1 MAFSLLMCSAVIVLC
16 ILANRFLKR
25 FGIPAV
31 LIFIGLGMLFGSEGI
46 VKIPFDNFQIAE
58 TICCTALIFIMFYGG
73 FGTSYR
79 EAKPILPKAVLLS
92 TMGILITAGLT
103 GLFCYY
109 VVGMSLQEGLLTGA
123 VLSST
128 DAASV
133 FSILRSKKLNLK
145 EGTASLLEVES
156 GSNDPFAYMLTI
168 IILNWMAGD
177 GENIVLLIVE
187 EVGLGLLFGAG
198 LGLLAVKILK
208 TAELEAGGID
218 TILMIAFVL
227 FSYAAPVL
235 IGGNGY
241 LSVYLFGFIVG
252 NARFKSRVSLVH
264 FFESIDHLAQMLIF
278 FLLGLLVFPSM
289 LLPILGTSVLIFLG
303 LTFIARPV
311 AVLLVMTPF
320 HSSWRQ
326 QALTAFAGLRGAA
339 SAVFA
344 IIAVVSP
351 GYAGYDVY
359 NIVFCV
365 AIISVAF
372 QGLLLPL
379 AAEKLDMVDD
389 SQNVMKTFSDY
400 QDDQE
405 MQLIQIRLIPG
416 HKYIGKKLKELN
428 LGDVL
433 VVLIERGDE
442 TIIPRGDV
450 LLQQGDVLVLSGET
464 YHGDAD
470 TVLDELTIEPGDSRI
485 GRRVRDIRGLEN
497 SLIVLIR
504 RKDGNTVVP
513 RGDTFN
519 LPQDFNPQS
528 GGLICSRGSSART
541 MRSCSLCSFAGFFSS
556 DILLQIF
563 HYIGQRDRLQFPLH
577 RFLYPLQFIVQDI
590 VYIPSYRTVRI
601 RILMEMEQ
609 GIILNAFHR
618 AVYIQ
623 KRDLIQ
629 RFDDRRAPGP
639 PLHLDQSRIPELGED
654 PADDNRV
661 YIDTGCQKITG
672 NLILFLK
679 RLHTGHHMYSDC
691 KSA

>member
-156 GSNDPFAYMLTI
+156 GSTDPFAYMLTI

-177 GENIVLLIVE
+177 GENIALLIVE

-513 RGDTFN
+513 RGDT
-519 LPQDFNPQS
+519 
-528 GGLICSRGSSART
+528 
-541 MRSCSLCSFAGFFSS
+541 
-556 DILLQIF
+556 
-563 HYIGQRDRLQFPLH
+563 
-577 RFLYPLQFIVQDI
+577 
-590 VYIPSYRTVRI
+590 RI
-601 RILMEMEQ
+601 QEGDVLVM
-609 GIILNAFHR
+609 NA
-618 AVYIQ
+618 
-623 KRDLIQ
+623 
-629 RFDDRRAPGP
+629 
-639 PLHLDQSRIPELGED
+639 S
-654 PADDNRV
+654 
-661 YIDTGCQKITG
+661 
-672 NLILFLK
+672 
-679 RLHTGHHMYSDC
+679 
-691 KSA
+691 

>member
-1 MAFSLLMCSAVIVLC
+1 MGPYHLRLILFYYPEFYCHFSFCRFLSSIDFISRKTRFIISEEVMCMAFALLMCSAVIVLC
-16 ILANRFLKR
+16 ILTNRFLKR

-46 VKIPFDNFQIAE
+46 VKIPFDNFQMAE

-92 TMGILITAGLT
+92 TVGILITAGLT

-109 VVGMSLQEGLLTGA
+109 VVGMSLQEGLLAGA

-177 GENIVLLIVE
+177 GENIVLLVVE

-208 TAELEAGGID
+208 NVELEAGGID

-289 LLPILGTSVLIFLG
+289 LLPILGTAVLVFLG

-311 AVLLVMTPF
+311 AVFLIMTPF
-320 HSSWRQ
+320 RSSWRQ

-351 GYAGYDVY
+351 GYAGYNVY

-372 QGLLLPL
+372 QGLLLPF

-405 MQLIQIRLIPG
+405 MQLIQIRLTPG
-416 HKYIGKKLKELN
+416 HRYIGKRLKELN
-428 LGDVL
+428 MGDVL

-450 LLQQGDVLVLSGET
+450 LLRQGDVLVLSGET
-464 YHGDAD
+464 YRGDAD
-470 TVLDELTIEPGDSRI
+470 TILDELTIEPGDSRI
-485 GRRVRDIRGLEN
+485 GRRVRDIRDLGD

-513 RGDTFN
+513 RGDT
-519 LPQDFNPQS
+519 
-528 GGLICSRGSSART
+528 
-541 MRSCSLCSFAGFFSS
+541 
-556 DILLQIF
+556 
-563 HYIGQRDRLQFPLH
+563 
-577 RFLYPLQFIVQDI
+577 
-590 VYIPSYRTVRI
+590 RI
-601 RILMEMEQ
+601 QEGDVLVMNTLEQ
-609 GIILNAFHR
+609 
-618 AVYIQ
+618 
-623 KRDLIQ
+623 
-629 RFDDRRAPGP
+629 
-639 PLHLDQSRIPELGED
+639 
-654 PADDNRV
+654 
-661 YIDTGCQKITG
+661 
-672 NLILFLK
+672 
-679 RLHTGHHMYSDC
+679 
-691 KSA
+691 

>member
-1 MAFSLLMCSAVIVLC
+1 MKIRLLIAARRYMYMAFSLLMCSAVIVLC

-177 GENIVLLIVE
+177 GENIALLIVE

-218 TILMIAFVL
+218 TILMITFVL

-400 QDDQE
+400 QDDQK
-405 MQLIQIRLIPG
+405 MQLIHIRLIPG

-513 RGDTFN
+513 RGDT
-519 LPQDFNPQS
+519 
-528 GGLICSRGSSART
+528 
-541 MRSCSLCSFAGFFSS
+541 
-556 DILLQIF
+556 
-563 HYIGQRDRLQFPLH
+563 
-577 RFLYPLQFIVQDI
+577 
-590 VYIPSYRTVRI
+590 RI
-601 RILMEMEQ
+601 QEGDVLVM
-609 GIILNAFHR
+609 NA
-618 AVYIQ
+618 
-623 KRDLIQ
+623 
-629 RFDDRRAPGP
+629 
-639 PLHLDQSRIPELGED
+639 S
-654 PADDNRV
+654 
-661 YIDTGCQKITG
+661 
-672 NLILFLK
+672 
-679 RLHTGHHMYSDC
+679 
-691 KSA
+691 

>member
-1 MAFSLLMCSAVIVLC
+1 MKIRLLIAARRYMYMAFSLLMCSAVIVLC

-177 GENIVLLIVE
+177 GENIALLIVE

-218 TILMIAFVL
+218 TILMITFVL

-513 RGDTFN
+513 RGDT
-519 LPQDFNPQS
+519 
-528 GGLICSRGSSART
+528 
-541 MRSCSLCSFAGFFSS
+541 
-556 DILLQIF
+556 
-563 HYIGQRDRLQFPLH
+563 
-577 RFLYPLQFIVQDI
+577 
-590 VYIPSYRTVRI
+590 RI
-601 RILMEMEQ
+601 QEGAVLVM
-609 GIILNAFHR
+609 NA
-618 AVYIQ
+618 
-623 KRDLIQ
+623 
-629 RFDDRRAPGP
+629 
-639 PLHLDQSRIPELGED
+639 S
-654 PADDNRV
+654 
-661 YIDTGCQKITG
+661 
-672 NLILFLK
+672 
-679 RLHTGHHMYSDC
+679 
-691 KSA
+691 

>member
-1 MAFSLLMCSAVIVLC
+1 MKIRLLIAARRYMYMAFSLLMCSAVIVLC

-177 GENIVLLIVE
+177 GENIALLIVE

-198 LGLLAVKILK
+198 FGLLAVKILK

-389 SQNVMKTFSDY
+389 SQNVMKTISDY

-513 RGDTFN
+513 RGDT
-519 LPQDFNPQS
+519 
-528 GGLICSRGSSART
+528 
-541 MRSCSLCSFAGFFSS
+541 
-556 DILLQIF
+556 
-563 HYIGQRDRLQFPLH
+563 
-577 RFLYPLQFIVQDI
+577 
-590 VYIPSYRTVRI
+590 RI
-601 RILMEMEQ
+601 QEGDVLVM
-609 GIILNAFHR
+609 NA
-618 AVYIQ
+618 
-623 KRDLIQ
+623 
-629 RFDDRRAPGP
+629 
-639 PLHLDQSRIPELGED
+639 S
-654 PADDNRV
+654 
-661 YIDTGCQKITG
+661 
-672 NLILFLK
+672 
-679 RLHTGHHMYSDC
+679 
-691 KSA
+691 

>member
-1 MAFSLLMCSAVIVLC
+1 MGPYHLRLILFYYPEFYYHFSFCRFLSSIDFISRKTRFIISEEVMCMAFALLMCSAVIVLC
-16 ILANRFLKR
+16 ILTNRFLKR

-46 VKIPFDNFQIAE
+46 VKIPFDNFQMAE

-92 TMGILITAGLT
+92 TVGILITAGLT

-109 VVGMSLQEGLLTGA
+109 VVGMSLQEGLLVGA

-177 GENIVLLIVE
+177 GENIALLVVE

-208 TAELEAGGID
+208 NVELEAGGID

-289 LLPILGTSVLIFLG
+289 LLPILGTAVLVFLG

-311 AVLLVMTPF
+311 AVFLVMTPF
-320 HSSWRQ
+320 RSSWRQ

-351 GYAGYDVY
+351 GYAGYNVY

-372 QGLLLPL
+372 QGLLLPF

-405 MQLIQIRLIPG
+405 MQLIQIRLTPG
-416 HKYIGKKLKELN
+416 HRYIGKRLKELN
-428 LGDVL
+428 MGNVL

-450 LLQQGDVLVLSGET
+450 LLRQGDVLVLSGES
-464 YHGDAD
+464 YRGDAD
-470 TVLDELTIEPGDSRI
+470 TILDELTIEPGDSRI
-485 GRRVRDIRGLEN
+485 GRRVRDIRDLGD

-513 RGDTFN
+513 RGDT
-519 LPQDFNPQS
+519 
-528 GGLICSRGSSART
+528 
-541 MRSCSLCSFAGFFSS
+541 
-556 DILLQIF
+556 
-563 HYIGQRDRLQFPLH
+563 
-577 RFLYPLQFIVQDI
+577 
-590 VYIPSYRTVRI
+590 RI
-601 RILMEMEQ
+601 QEGDVLVMNTLEQ
-609 GIILNAFHR
+609 
-618 AVYIQ
+618 
-623 KRDLIQ
+623 
-629 RFDDRRAPGP
+629 
-639 PLHLDQSRIPELGED
+639 
-654 PADDNRV
+654 
-661 YIDTGCQKITG
+661 
-672 NLILFLK
+672 
-679 RLHTGHHMYSDC
+679 
-691 KSA
+691 

>member
-1 MAFSLLMCSAVIVLC
+1 MGPYHLRLILFYYPEFYYHFSFCRFLSSIDFISRKTRFIISEEVMCMAFALLMCSAVIVLC
-16 ILANRFLKR
+16 ILTNRFLKR

-46 VKIPFDNFQIAE
+46 VKIPFDNFQMAE

-92 TMGILITAGLT
+92 TVGILITAGLT

-109 VVGMSLQEGLLTGA
+109 VVGMSLQEGLLVGA

-168 IILNWMAGD
+168 IILNWMD
-177 GENIVLLIVE
+177 GEGKNIALLVVE

-208 TAELEAGGID
+208 NVELEAGGID

-289 LLPILGTSVLIFLG
+289 LLPILGTAVLVFLG

-311 AVLLVMTPF
+311 AVFLVMTPF
-320 HSSWRQ
+320 RSSWRQ

-351 GYAGYDVY
+351 GYAGYNVY

-372 QGLLLPL
+372 QGLLLPF

-405 MQLIQIRLIPG
+405 MQLIQIRLTPG
-416 HKYIGKKLKELN
+416 HRYIGKRLKELN
-428 LGDVL
+428 MGDVL

-450 LLQQGDVLVLSGET
+450 LLRQGDVLVLSGET
-464 YHGDAD
+464 YRGDAD
-470 TVLDELTIEPGDSRI
+470 TILDELTIEPGDSRI
-485 GRRVRDIRGLEN
+485 GRRVRDIRDLGD

-513 RGDTFN
+513 RGDT
-519 LPQDFNPQS
+519 
-528 GGLICSRGSSART
+528 
-541 MRSCSLCSFAGFFSS
+541 
-556 DILLQIF
+556 
-563 HYIGQRDRLQFPLH
+563 
-577 RFLYPLQFIVQDI
+577 
-590 VYIPSYRTVRI
+590 RI
-601 RILMEMEQ
+601 QEGDVLVMNTLEQ
-609 GIILNAFHR
+609 
-618 AVYIQ
+618 
-623 KRDLIQ
+623 
-629 RFDDRRAPGP
+629 
-639 PLHLDQSRIPELGED
+639 
-654 PADDNRV
+654 
-661 YIDTGCQKITG
+661 
-672 NLILFLK
+672 
-679 RLHTGHHMYSDC
+679 
-691 KSA
+691 

>member
-1 MAFSLLMCSAVIVLC
+1 MGPYHLRLILFYYPECYCHFSFCRFLSSIDFISRKTRFTISEEVMCMAFALLMCSAVIVLC
-16 ILANRFLKR
+16 ILTNRFLKR

-46 VKIPFDNFQIAE
+46 VKIPFDNFQMAE

-92 TMGILITAGLT
+92 TVGILITAGLT

-109 VVGMSLQEGLLTGA
+109 VVGMSLQEGLLVGA

-177 GENIVLLIVE
+177 GENIALLVVE

-208 TAELEAGGID
+208 NVELEAGGID

-289 LLPILGTSVLIFLG
+289 LLPILGTAVLVFLG

-311 AVLLVMTPF
+311 AVFLVMTPF
-320 HSSWRQ
+320 RSSWRQ

-351 GYAGYDVY
+351 GYAGYNVY

-365 AIISVAF
+365 AIISAAF
-372 QGLLLPL
+372 QGLLLPF

-405 MQLIQIRLIPG
+405 MQLIQIRLTPG
-416 HKYIGKKLKELN
+416 HRYIGKRLKELN
-428 LGDVL
+428 MGDVL

-450 LLQQGDVLVLSGET
+450 LLRQGDVLVLSGET
-464 YHGDAD
+464 YRGDAD
-470 TVLDELTIEPGDSRI
+470 TILDELTIEPGDSRI
-485 GRRVRDIRGLEN
+485 GRRVRDIRDLGD

-513 RGDTFN
+513 RGDT
-519 LPQDFNPQS
+519 
-528 GGLICSRGSSART
+528 
-541 MRSCSLCSFAGFFSS
+541 
-556 DILLQIF
+556 
-563 HYIGQRDRLQFPLH
+563 
-577 RFLYPLQFIVQDI
+577 
-590 VYIPSYRTVRI
+590 RI
-601 RILMEMEQ
+601 QEGDVLVMNTLEQ
-609 GIILNAFHR
+609 
-618 AVYIQ
+618 
-623 KRDLIQ
+623 
-629 RFDDRRAPGP
+629 
-639 PLHLDQSRIPELGED
+639 
-654 PADDNRV
+654 
-661 YIDTGCQKITG
+661 
-672 NLILFLK
+672 
-679 RLHTGHHMYSDC
+679 
-691 KSA
+691 

>member
-1 MAFSLLMCSAVIVLC
+1 MGPYHQRLILFYYPEFYYHFSFCRFLSSIDFISRKTRFIISEEVMCMAFALLMCSAVIVLC
-16 ILANRFLKR
+16 ILTNRFLKR

-46 VKIPFDNFQIAE
+46 VKIPFDNFQMAE

-92 TMGILITAGLT
+92 TVGILITAGLT

-109 VVGMSLQEGLLTGA
+109 VVGMSLQEGLLVGA

-177 GENIVLLIVE
+177 GENIALLVVE

-208 TAELEAGGID
+208 NVELEAGGID

-289 LLPILGTSVLIFLG
+289 LLPILGTAVLVFLG

-311 AVLLVMTPF
+311 AVFLVMTPF
-320 HSSWRQ
+320 RSSWRQ

-351 GYAGYDVY
+351 GYAGYNVY

-372 QGLLLPL
+372 QGLLLPF

-405 MQLIQIRLIPG
+405 MQLIQIRLTPG
-416 HKYIGKKLKELN
+416 HRYIGKRLKELN
-428 LGDVL
+428 MGDVL

-450 LLQQGDVLVLSGET
+450 LLRQGDVLVLSGET
-464 YHGDAD
+464 YRGDAD
-470 TVLDELTIEPGDSRI
+470 TILDELTIEPGDSRI
-485 GRRVRDIRGLEN
+485 GRRVRDIRDLGD

-513 RGDTFN
+513 RGDT
-519 LPQDFNPQS
+519 
-528 GGLICSRGSSART
+528 
-541 MRSCSLCSFAGFFSS
+541 
-556 DILLQIF
+556 
-563 HYIGQRDRLQFPLH
+563 
-577 RFLYPLQFIVQDI
+577 
-590 VYIPSYRTVRI
+590 RI
-601 RILMEMEQ
+601 QEGDVLVMNTLEQ
-609 GIILNAFHR
+609 
-618 AVYIQ
+618 
-623 KRDLIQ
+623 
-629 RFDDRRAPGP
+629 
-639 PLHLDQSRIPELGED
+639 
-654 PADDNRV
+654 
-661 YIDTGCQKITG
+661 
-672 NLILFLK
+672 
-679 RLHTGHHMYSDC
+679 
-691 KSA
+691 

>member
-1 MAFSLLMCSAVIVLC
+1 MAFALLMCSAVIVLC
-16 ILANRFLKR
+16 ILTNRFLKR

-46 VKIPFDNFQIAE
+46 VKIPFDNFQMAE

-92 TMGILITAGLT
+92 TVGILITAGLT

-109 VVGMSLQEGLLTGA
+109 VVGMSLQEGLLVGA

-177 GENIVLLIVE
+177 GENIVLLVVE

-208 TAELEAGGID
+208 NVELEAGGID

-241 LSVYLFGFIVG
+241 LSVDLFGFIVG

-289 LLPILGTSVLIFLG
+289 LLPILGTAVLVFLG

-311 AVLLVMTPF
+311 AVFLVMTPF
-320 HSSWRQ
+320 RSSWRQ

-351 GYAGYDVY
+351 GYAGYNVY

-372 QGLLLPL
+372 QGLLLPF

-405 MQLIQIRLIPG
+405 MQLIQIRLTPG
-416 HKYIGKKLKELN
+416 HRYIGKRLKELN
-428 LGDVL
+428 MGGYVKMLGEVCKAYPNFKVIATTLRTVITATVNSWKAICYADGKIYHSIEFPALEILDRVGGGDSFASG
-433 VVLIERGDE
+433 LIYG
-442 TIIPRGDV
+442 
-450 LLQQGDVLVLSGET
+450 LMT
-464 YHGDAD
+464 YEDAQKAVNYGAVHGALAM
-470 TVLDELTIEPGDSRI
+470 TTPGDTSMA
-485 GRRVRDIRGLEN
+485 
-497 SLIVLIR
+497 SLKEVEA
-504 RKDGNTVVP
+504 KVN
-513 RGDTFN
+513 
-519 LPQDFNPQS
+519 
-528 GGLICSRGSSART
+528 GGSARV
-541 MRSCSLCSFAGFFSS
+541 
-556 DILLQIF
+556 
-563 HYIGQRDRLQFPLH
+563 QR
-577 RFLYPLQFIVQDI
+577 
-590 VYIPSYRTVRI
+590 
-601 RILMEMEQ
+601 
-609 GIILNAFHR
+609 
-618 AVYIQ
+618 
-623 KRDLIQ
+623 
-629 RFDDRRAPGP
+629 
-639 PLHLDQSRIPELGED
+639 
-654 PADDNRV
+654 
-661 YIDTGCQKITG
+661 
-672 NLILFLK
+672 
-679 RLHTGHHMYSDC
+679 
-691 KSA
+691 

>member
-1 MAFSLLMCSAVIVLC
+1 MKIRLLIAARRYMYMAFSLLMCSAVIVLC

-450 LLQQGDVLVLSGET
+450 LLQQGDVLVLSDET

-513 RGDTFN
+513 RGDT
-519 LPQDFNPQS
+519 
-528 GGLICSRGSSART
+528 
-541 MRSCSLCSFAGFFSS
+541 
-556 DILLQIF
+556 
-563 HYIGQRDRLQFPLH
+563 
-577 RFLYPLQFIVQDI
+577 
-590 VYIPSYRTVRI
+590 RI
-601 RILMEMEQ
+601 QEGDVLVM
-609 GIILNAFHR
+609 NA
-618 AVYIQ
+618 
-623 KRDLIQ
+623 
-629 RFDDRRAPGP
+629 
-639 PLHLDQSRIPELGED
+639 S
-654 PADDNRV
+654 
-661 YIDTGCQKITG
+661 
-672 NLILFLK
+672 
-679 RLHTGHHMYSDC
+679 
-691 KSA
+691 

>member
-1 MAFSLLMCSAVIVLC
+1 MCMAFALLMCSAVIVLC
-16 ILANRFLKR
+16 ILTNRFLKR

-46 VKIPFDNFQIAE
+46 VKIPFDNFQMAE

-92 TMGILITAGLT
+92 TVGILITAGLT

-109 VVGMSLQEGLLTGA
+109 VVGMSLQEGLLVGA

-177 GENIVLLIVE
+177 GENIALLVVE

-208 TAELEAGGID
+208 NVELEAG
-218 TILMIAFVL
+218 
-227 FSYAAPVL
+227 SYAAPVL

-289 LLPILGTSVLIFLG
+289 LLPILGTAVLVFLG

-311 AVLLVMTPF
+311 AVFLVMTPF
-320 HSSWRQ
+320 RSSWRQ

-351 GYAGYDVY
+351 GYA
-359 NIVFCV
+359 
-365 AIISVAF
+365 
-372 QGLLLPL
+372 
-379 AAEKLDMVDD
+379 
-389 SQNVMKTFSDY
+389 
-400 QDDQE
+400 
-405 MQLIQIRLIPG
+405 
-416 HKYIGKKLKELN
+416 
-428 LGDVL
+428 
-433 VVLIERGDE
+433 
-442 TIIPRGDV
+442 
-450 LLQQGDVLVLSGET
+450 
-464 YHGDAD
+464 
-470 TVLDELTIEPGDSRI
+470 
-485 GRRVRDIRGLEN
+485 
-497 SLIVLIR
+497 
-504 RKDGNTVVP
+504 
-513 RGDTFN
+513 
-519 LPQDFNPQS
+519 
-528 GGLICSRGSSART
+528 
-541 MRSCSLCSFAGFFSS
+541 
-556 DILLQIF
+556 
-563 HYIGQRDRLQFPLH
+563 
-577 RFLYPLQFIVQDI
+577 
-590 VYIPSYRTVRI
+590 
-601 RILMEMEQ
+601 
-609 GIILNAFHR
+609 
-618 AVYIQ
+618 
-623 KRDLIQ
+623 
-629 RFDDRRAPGP
+629 
-639 PLHLDQSRIPELGED
+639 
-654 PADDNRV
+654 
-661 YIDTGCQKITG
+661 
-672 NLILFLK
+672 
-679 RLHTGHHMYSDC
+679 
-691 KSA
+691 

>member
-1 MAFSLLMCSAVIVLC
+1 MGPYHLRLILFYYPEFYCHFSFCRFLSSIDFISRKTRFIISEEVMCMAFALLMCSAVIVLC
-16 ILANRFLKR
+16 ILTNRFLKR

-46 VKIPFDNFQIAE
+46 VKIPFDNFQMAE

-92 TMGILITAGLT
+92 TVGILITAGLT

-109 VVGMSLQEGLLTGA
+109 VVGMSLQEGLLVGA

-177 GENIVLLIVE
+177 GENIALLVVE

-208 TAELEAGGID
+208 NVELEAGGID

-289 LLPILGTSVLIFLG
+289 LLPILGTAVLVFLG

-311 AVLLVMTPF
+311 AVFLVMTPF
-320 HSSWRQ
+320 RSSWRQ

-351 GYAGYDVY
+351 GYAGYNVY

-365 AIISVAF
+365 AIISAAF
-372 QGLLLPL
+372 QGLLLPF

-405 MQLIQIRLIPG
+405 MQLIQIRLTPG
-416 HKYIGKKLKELN
+416 HRYIGKRLKELN
-428 LGDVL
+428 MGDVL

-450 LLQQGDVLVLSGET
+450 LLRQGDVLVLSGET
-464 YHGDAD
+464 YRGDTD
-470 TVLDELTIEPGDSRI
+470 TILDELTIEPGDSRI
-485 GRRVRDIRGLEN
+485 GRRVRDIRDLGD

-513 RGDTFN
+513 RGDT
-519 LPQDFNPQS
+519 
-528 GGLICSRGSSART
+528 
-541 MRSCSLCSFAGFFSS
+541 
-556 DILLQIF
+556 
-563 HYIGQRDRLQFPLH
+563 
-577 RFLYPLQFIVQDI
+577 
-590 VYIPSYRTVRI
+590 RI
-601 RILMEMEQ
+601 QEGDVLVMNTLEQ
-609 GIILNAFHR
+609 
-618 AVYIQ
+618 
-623 KRDLIQ
+623 
-629 RFDDRRAPGP
+629 
-639 PLHLDQSRIPELGED
+639 
-654 PADDNRV
+654 
-661 YIDTGCQKITG
+661 
-672 NLILFLK
+672 
-679 RLHTGHHMYSDC
+679 
-691 KSA
+691 

>member
-1 MAFSLLMCSAVIVLC
+1 MKIRLLIAARRYMYMAFSLLMCSAVIVLC

-25 FGIPAV
+25 FRIPAV

-177 GENIVLLIVE
+177 GENIALLIVE

-513 RGDTFN
+513 RGDT
-519 LPQDFNPQS
+519 
-528 GGLICSRGSSART
+528 
-541 MRSCSLCSFAGFFSS
+541 
-556 DILLQIF
+556 
-563 HYIGQRDRLQFPLH
+563 
-577 RFLYPLQFIVQDI
+577 
-590 VYIPSYRTVRI
+590 RI
-601 RILMEMEQ
+601 QEGDVLVM
-609 GIILNAFHR
+609 NA
-618 AVYIQ
+618 
-623 KRDLIQ
+623 
-629 RFDDRRAPGP
+629 
-639 PLHLDQSRIPELGED
+639 S
-654 PADDNRV
+654 
-661 YIDTGCQKITG
+661 
-672 NLILFLK
+672 
-679 RLHTGHHMYSDC
+679 
-691 KSA
+691 